1 MGLDRATAMT
11 LAAQTVLGSSR
22 LLLETG
28 VHPGQ
33 LKDMVSSPG
42 GTTIAGIAALEAGGF
57 RRALIQAVGAPPC
70 GRGFGRFWR
79 SYLILIILIMLPDIY
94 TWIIIAAALISWVN
108 LSPYHPVVRTLR
120 RLTEPVLAPI
130 RRLLPPWKTWGLD
143 FSPMIVIALI
153 QWVVPRLLFALLG

>member
-1 MGLDRATAMT
+1 ML
-11 LAAQTVLGSSR
+11 
-22 LLLETG
+22 
-28 VHPGQ
+28 
-33 LKDMVSSPG
+33 
-42 GTTIAGIAALEAGGF
+42 
-57 RRALIQAVGAPPC
+57 
-70 GRGFGRFWR
+70 
-79 SYLILIILIMLPDIY
+79 SYQVIRLIMLLLDIY

>member
-1 MGLDRATAMT
+1 
-11 LAAQTVLGSSR
+11 
-22 LLLETG
+22 LLPYE
-28 VHPGQ
+28 V
-33 LKDMVSSPG
+33 
-42 GTTIAGIAALEAGGF
+42 I
-57 RRALIQAVGAPPC
+57 R
-70 GRGFGRFWR
+70 
-79 SYLILIILIMLPDIY
+79 LIMVLLDIY

-153 QWVVPRLLFALLG
+153 QWVVPCLLFALLG

>member
-1 MGLDRATAMT
+1 
-11 LAAQTVLGSSR
+11 
-22 LLLETG
+22 LL
-28 VHPGQ
+28 
-33 LKDMVSSPG
+33 
-42 GTTIAGIAALEAGGF
+42 
-57 RRALIQAVGAPPC
+57 
-70 GRGFGRFWR
+70 
-79 SYLILIILIMLPDIY
+79 SYQVIRLIMLLLDIY

-130 RRLLPPWKTWGLD
+130 RRILPPWKTWGLD

>member
-1 MGLDRATAMT
+1 
-11 LAAQTVLGSSR
+11 
-22 LLLETG
+22 LL
-28 VHPGQ
+28 
-33 LKDMVSSPG
+33 
-42 GTTIAGIAALEAGGF
+42 
-57 RRALIQAVGAPPC
+57 
-70 GRGFGRFWR
+70 
-79 SYLILIILIMLPDIY
+79 SYQVIRLIMLLLDIY

-153 QWVVPRLLFALLG
+153 QWVVPRLLFALVG